1 MRFFLYCRKS
11 EFDVNNCAKIVLVQT
26 LENLF
31 PVESPPSSHVAHAQC
46 ALLACLALVLL
57 RLLSAGKG
65 LLEDERQR
73 AGSSRTLGV
82 PRAFG
87 YAREE
92 GVIGLLDS
100 STSLPPATVKSQ
112 GAQRRRRHGRGA
124 NEERMTG
131 EEENCKSQHAVRSA
145 APAEA
150 GRALEP
156 GVGPDAA
163 G

>member
-1 MRFFLYCRKS
+1 MRLFLYCRKS

-46 ALLACLALVLL
+46 ALLVCLAFVLL
-57 RLLSAGKG
+57 CLLSTGKG

-92 GVIGLLDS
+92 GVIGLDS

-112 GAQRRRRHGRGA
+112 GAQRRSRHWGSA

-131 EEENCKSQHAVRSA
+131 EGENYKSQHAVRGA
-145 APAEA
+145 ASTEA
-150 GRALEP
+150 GCALEAE
-156 GVGPDAA
+156 VGPDAA

>member
-1 MRFFLYCRKS
+1 M
-11 EFDVNNCAKIVLVQT
+11 VQT

-31 PVESPPSSHVAHAQC
+31 PVESPPSSQVAHAQC
-46 ALLACLALVLL
+46 ALLVCLALVLL
-57 RLLSAGKG
+57 CLLSAGKG

-92 GVIGLLDS
+92 GVIGLDS
-100 STSLPPATVKSQ
+100 SASLPPATVKSQ
-112 GAQRRRRHGRGA
+112 GAQRRSRHCRGA
-124 NEERMTG
+124 NEERMT
-131 EEENCKSQHAVRSA
+131 EEENYKSQHAVRSA
-145 APAEA
+145 ASAEA
-150 GRALEP
+150 GCALEP